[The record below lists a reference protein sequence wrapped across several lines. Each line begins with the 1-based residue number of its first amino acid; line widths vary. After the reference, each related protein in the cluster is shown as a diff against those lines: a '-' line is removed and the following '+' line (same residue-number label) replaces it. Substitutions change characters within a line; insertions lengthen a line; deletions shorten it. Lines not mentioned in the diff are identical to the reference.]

1 MWNELAR
8 QDEREVLGSELEAD
22 WEGRDG
28 RDALGMWNDECGMWN
43 CRDGRDG
50 GDFEVFRTS
59 ISNFTF

>member
-1 MWNELAR
+1 MWNEELVGR

-28 RDALGMWNDECGMWN
+28 RD
-43 CRDGRDG
+43 G